1 MEFGLALL
9 TELVDKGAQPER
21 TALSWLRTAASTSF
35 AALFL
40 FRYLIEAGYSSLAF
54 TLAGFA
60 ILIAP
65 TLLFIGFRRASQA
78 NINWNQS
85 ILNYKETV
93 FISLSV
99 GLISILTTITVFLV
113 QG

>member
-1 MEFGLALL
+1 MVLV

-21 TALSWLRTAASTSF
+21 TALSWVRTAASNSF

-40 FRYLIEAGYSSLAF
+40 FRYLIEAGYNSLAF
-54 TLAGFA
+54 TLGGLA

-65 TLLFIGFRRASQA
+65 TLLIIGLRRASHA
-78 NINWNQS
+78 SRNWNQS
-85 ILNYKETV
+85 ILNYKETL

-99 GLISILTTITVFLV
+99 GLISILTTITVLLV
-113 QG
+113 